1 MTWTYLGRDFASGEI
16 LDVYRIPDD
25 RSMPFGHRLSY
36 IEHLTPNGEWV
47 VDKSCTA
54 AYLEYSS
61 GWLTEND
68 IISAAQ
74 VQTLVDHW
82 NREGWPK
89 YNG

>member
-25 RSMPFGHRLSY
+25 KSIPFGKRLAS
-36 IEHLTPNGEWV
+36 IEHLTPNGEWA
-47 VDKSCTA
+47 VDKSCA
-54 AYLEYSS
+54 AARNDYMS
-61 GWLTEND
+61 GWLTESD
-68 IISAAQ
+68 EISADK
-74 VQTLVDHW
+74 VQTLIDHW